1 MATLATHP
9 PVHLRALLTLA
20 GPVVASRLGIMA
32 MGLVDTLVVGR
43 HSAVE
48 LGYLALAWAPTGVV
62 LTTAIGLLQGV
73 QVLTSQALG
82 AGRAAATGAI
92 LRRGLVYAFWV
103 GCAAALVLG
112 GLGGPLLA
120 HIGLDRALAGG
131 ATPVLRVLALSLPP
145 IMLADAG
152 IFWLEAHGRAVR
164 GTVAMWGAN
173 VVNLG
178 LNLWLVPGH
187 SGFAVAGAEASAWS
201 TALSRTALLLFT
213 AVAIVVWRRAPGL
226 GVYARPPHE
235 PGAARALRRIG
246 YAASISYAVESS
258 AFSAMTVIA
267 GWLGAAA
274 VASWAIVLNLMALV
288 FMVPLGLATATAVL
302 VGRAYGARDAR
313 GVRRAGLLG
322 FAATLAV
329 TLAVSLG
336 VGLGAGPL
344 AAAYTH
350 DVGVQRTT
358 AAALVLAAWLF
369 FTSDGLQVVAAQSLR
384 ARGDIWVPTATH
396 TLSYVVVLVPAGYA
410 AAISLGLGVAGI
422 VWGTIVASAVSAGLL
437 LTRFLWL
444 SRSPTPS
451 GVSRETRL

>member
-1 MATLATHP
+1 MATLAPHP
-9 PVHLRALLTLA
+9 PVRLRALLTLA
-20 GPVVASRLGIMA
+20 APVVASRLGIMA

-73 QVLTSQALG
+73 QVLTSQAIG
-82 AGRAAATGAI
+82 AGRSAATGAI

-103 GCAAALVLG
+103 GWAAALVLAG
-112 GLGGPLLA
+112 AGPVLLA
-120 HIGLDRALAGG
+120 HVGLDPHLAAG
-131 ATPVLRVLALSLPP
+131 ATPVLRLLALSLPP

-152 IFWLEAHGRAVR
+152 IFWLEAHGRATP
-164 GTVAMWGAN
+164 GTIAMWGAN

-187 SGFAVAGAEASAWS
+187 SGFAVAGAAASAWS

-213 AVAIVVWRRAPGL
+213 AVAVVVWPQARGFGVFRRAPRE
-226 GVYARPPHE
+226 A
-235 PGAARALRRIG
+235 GAAAALRRVG

-302 VGRAYGARDAR
+302 VGRAYGARDAV

-322 FAATLAV
+322 LRRGARGDAGGQPRHRGRRRAARGRLYPRRRGAAGDGGGAGARGVAV
-329 TLAVSLG
+329 FRDRRAPG
-336 VGLGAGPL
+336 RRRPGAARARRHLGADRDAHAQLCRRPRSG
-344 AAAYTH
+344 
-350 DVGVQRTT
+350 
-358 AAALVLAAWLF
+358 
-369 FTSDGLQVVAAQSLR
+369 GLCRGDPAR
-384 ARGDIWVPTATH
+384 ARGAGH
-396 TLSYVVVLVPAGYA
+396 RLGGRSSPARCRRGCC
-410 AAISLGLGVAGI
+410 
-422 VWGTIVASAVSAGLL
+422 
-437 LTRFLWL
+437 
-444 SRSPTPS
+444 
-451 GVSRETRL
+451 

>member
-1 MATLATHP
+1 MATLAPHP
-9 PVHLRALLTLA
+9 PVRLRGLLTLA
-20 GPVVASRLGIMA
+20 APVVASRLGIMA

-48 LGYLALAWAPTGVV
+48 LGFLALAWAPTGVV

-73 QVLTSQALG
+73 QVLTSQAIG
-82 AGRAAATGAI
+82 AGRSAATGAI

-103 GCAAALVLG
+103 GCGAALVLA

-120 HIGLDRALAGG
+120 HIGLDAALAGG

-145 IMLADAG
+145 IMIADAG
-152 IFWLEAHGRAVR
+152 IFWLEAHGRAGS
-164 GTVAMWGAN
+164 GTVAMWAAN
-173 VVNLG
+173 VVNLT

-201 TALSRTALLLFT
+201 TAWSRTALMLFT
-213 AVAIVVWRRAPGL
+213 AVAIAVWPQARRCGVFVPAP
-226 GVYARPPHE
+226 RE
-235 PGAARALRRIG
+235 PGAAAALRRVG

-258 AFSAMTVIA
+258 AFSAMTIFA

-302 VGRAYGARDAR
+302 VGRAYGARDTK

-322 FAATLAV
+322 FAATLVV
-329 TLAVSLG
+329 TLGVSLV
-336 VGLGAGPL
+336 VGLGAAPI

-350 DVGVQRTT
+350 DPAVQRAT

-369 FTSDGLQVVAAQSLR
+369 FATDGLQVVGAQSLR
-384 ARGDIWVPTATH
+384 ARGDIWLPTATH
-396 TLSYVVVLVPAGYA
+396 TVSYVVVLVPAGYL
-410 AAISLGLGVAGI
+410 AAIPLGLGVAGL
-422 VWGTIVASAVSAGLL
+422 VWGTIVASALAATLL
-437 LTRFLWL
+437 VTRFFWL
-444 SRSPTPS
+444 SRE
-451 GVSRETRL
+451 SRP